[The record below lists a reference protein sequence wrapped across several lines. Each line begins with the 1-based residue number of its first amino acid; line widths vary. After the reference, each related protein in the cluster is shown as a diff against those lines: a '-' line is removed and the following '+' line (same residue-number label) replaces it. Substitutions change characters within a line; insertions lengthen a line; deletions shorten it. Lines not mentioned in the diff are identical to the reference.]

1 MTMRMHRCAG
11 LPLRRRTAL
20 LQAARLHSHEARLR
34 RTAARPPSL
43 AVLLH
48 RAGVHPRRAVHP
60 RSRAVLRRRPVR
72 AAVPRR
78 PVRHEIFQRSGP
90 PERFIFAGPPERFF
104 FAGPPERFI
113 FAGPPE
119 RFFFTGPPE
128 RFFFTGP
135 PERNQLPGSSERQF
149 YPESPERLIVFRTQ
163 IFRQYRHIRQQLFC
177 PSEQQRRSSA
187 PEQFFF
193 LQQGN
198 LYCACRR
205 SGQQCPQQ
213 SFFTEQQRGKEKFER
228 NQDRTQLRFRK
239 HAPA

>member
-78 PVRHEIFQRSGP
+78 PVRIHRARQSADLPEPRLLHSPARDLPAVRSA
-90 PERFIFAGPPERFF
+90 RAV
-104 FAGPPERFI
+104 
-113 FAGPPE
+113 
-119 RFFFTGPPE
+119 
-128 RFFFTGP
+128 
-135 PERNQLPGSSERQF
+135 L
-149 YPESPERLIVFRTQ
+149 L
-163 IFRQYRHIRQQLFC
+163 
-177 PSEQQRRSSA
+177 RRSARAVHLHRSA
-187 PEQFFF
+187 RAEPAPRFVRTAVLPRIARAAHRLPYADLPAVPPHPAAALLSVRTATAEQ
-193 LQQGN
+193 
-198 LYCACRR
+198 CARTILL
-205 SGQQCPQQ
+205 PPA
-213 SFFTEQQRGKEKFER
+213 GKPL
-228 NQDRTQLRFRK
+228 LRV
-239 HAPA
+239 

>member
-78 PVRHEIFQRSGP
+78 PVRIHRARQSADLPEPRLLHSPARDLPAVRSA
-90 PERFIFAGPPERFF
+90 RAVH
-104 FAGPPERFI
+104 
-113 FAGPPE
+113 
-119 RFFFTGPPE
+119 
-128 RFFFTGP
+128 
-135 PERNQLPGSSERQF
+135 L
-149 YPESPERLIVFRTQ
+149 
-163 IFRQYRHIRQQLFC
+163 
-177 PSEQQRRSSA
+177 RRSVRA
-187 PEQFFF
+187 VH
-193 LQQGN
+193 L
-198 LYCACRR
+198 RR
-205 SGQQCPQQ
+205 SVRAVLLHRSARAEPAPRFVRTAVLPRIARAAHRLPYADLPAVPPHPAAALLSVRTATAEQCARTILLPPA
-213 SFFTEQQRGKEKFER
+213 GKPL
-228 NQDRTQLRFRK
+228 LRV
-239 HAPA
+239 

>member
-78 PVRHEIFQRSGP
+78 PVRIHRARQSADLPEPRLLHSPARDLPAVRSA
-90 PERFIFAGPPERFF
+90 RAVH
-104 FAGPPERFI
+104 
-113 FAGPPE
+113 
-119 RFFFTGPPE
+119 
-128 RFFFTGP
+128 
-135 PERNQLPGSSERQF
+135 L
-149 YPESPERLIVFRTQ
+149 
-163 IFRQYRHIRQQLFC
+163 
-177 PSEQQRRSSA
+177 RRSVRAVLLHRSA
-187 PEQFFF
+187 RAEPAPRFVRTAVLPRIARAAHRLPYADLPAVPPHPAAALLSVRTATEEQ
-193 LQQGN
+193 
-198 LYCACRR
+198 CARTILL
-205 SGQQCPQQ
+205 PPA
-213 SFFTEQQRGKEKFER
+213 GKPL
-228 NQDRTQLRFRK
+228 LRV
-239 HAPA
+239 

>member
-78 PVRHEIFQRSGP
+78 PVRIHRARQSADLPEPRLLHSPARDLPAVRSA
-90 PERFIFAGPPERFF
+90 RAVH
-104 FAGPPERFI
+104 
-113 FAGPPE
+113 
-119 RFFFTGPPE
+119 
-128 RFFFTGP
+128 
-135 PERNQLPGSSERQF
+135 L
-149 YPESPERLIVFRTQ
+149 
-163 IFRQYRHIRQQLFC
+163 
-177 PSEQQRRSSA
+177 RRSA
-187 PEQFFF
+187 RAVH
-193 LQQGN
+193 L
-198 LYCACRR
+198 RR
-205 SGQQCPQQ
+205 SARAVLLRRSARAVHLRRSARAVLLHRSARAEPAPRFVRTAVLPRIARAAHRLPYADLPAAPPHPAAALLSVRTATEEQCARTILLPPA
-213 SFFTEQQRGKEKFER
+213 GKPL
-228 NQDRTQLRFRK
+228 LRV
-239 HAPA
+239 

>member
-78 PVRHEIFQRSGP
+78 PVRIHRARQSADLPEPRLLHSPARDLPAVRSA
-90 PERFIFAGPPERFF
+90 RAVY
-104 FAGPPERFI
+104 
-113 FAGPPE
+113 
-119 RFFFTGPPE
+119 
-128 RFFFTGP
+128 
-135 PERNQLPGSSERQF
+135 L
-149 YPESPERLIVFRTQ
+149 
-163 IFRQYRHIRQQLFC
+163 
-177 PSEQQRRSSA
+177 RRSVRAVLLHRSA
-187 PEQFFF
+187 RAEPAPRFVRTAVLPRIARAAHRLPYADLPAVPPHPAAALLSVRTATAEQ
-193 LQQGN
+193 
-198 LYCACRR
+198 CA
-205 SGQQCPQQ
+205 
-213 SFFTEQQRGKEKFER
+213 
-228 NQDRTQLRFRK
+228 RTILLPPAGEPLLRV
-239 HAPA
+239 

>member
-78 PVRHEIFQRSGP
+78 PVRIHRARQSADLPEPRLLHSPARDLPAVRSA
-90 PERFIFAGPPERFF
+90 RAVH
-104 FAGPPERFI
+104 
-113 FAGPPE
+113 
-119 RFFFTGPPE
+119 
-128 RFFFTGP
+128 
-135 PERNQLPGSSERQF
+135 L
-149 YPESPERLIVFRTQ
+149 
-163 IFRQYRHIRQQLFC
+163 
-177 PSEQQRRSSA
+177 RRSA
-187 PEQFFF
+187 RAVH
-193 LQQGN
+193 L
-198 LYCACRR
+198 RR
-205 SGQQCPQQ
+205 SARAVLLHRSARAEPAPRFVRTAVLPRIARAAHRLPYTDLPAVPPHPAAALLSVRTATAEQCARTILLPPA
-213 SFFTEQQRGKEKFER
+213 GKPL
-228 NQDRTQLRFRK
+228 LRV
-239 HAPA
+239 

>member
-78 PVRHEIFQRSGP
+78 PVRIHRARQSADLPEPRLLHSPARDLPAVRSA
-90 PERFIFAGPPERFF
+90 RAVH
-104 FAGPPERFI
+104 
-113 FAGPPE
+113 
-119 RFFFTGPPE
+119 
-128 RFFFTGP
+128 
-135 PERNQLPGSSERQF
+135 L
-149 YPESPERLIVFRTQ
+149 
-163 IFRQYRHIRQQLFC
+163 
-177 PSEQQRRSSA
+177 RRSVRAVLLHRSA
-187 PEQFFF
+187 RAEPAPRFVRTAVLPRIARAAHRLPYADLPAVPPHPAAALLSVRTATAGQ
-193 LQQGN
+193 
-198 LYCACRR
+198 CARTILL
-205 SGQQCPQQ
+205 PPA
-213 SFFTEQQRGKEKFER
+213 GKPL
-228 NQDRTQLRFRK
+228 LRV
-239 HAPA
+239 